1 MDIKSLIAVEDVL
14 TSELESVKTFKSLVK
29 LSISSICKNTI
40 YQRNKKF
47 CVKLLP
53 LVENFISSYF
63 AAV

>member
-29 LSISSICKNTI
+29 LSITSICKNTI

-47 CVKLLP
+47 FVKLLP